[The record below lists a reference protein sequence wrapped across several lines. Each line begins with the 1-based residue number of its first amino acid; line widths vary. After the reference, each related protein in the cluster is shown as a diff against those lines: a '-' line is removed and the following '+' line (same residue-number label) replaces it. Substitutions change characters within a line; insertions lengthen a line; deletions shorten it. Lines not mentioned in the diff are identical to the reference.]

1 MGLFDRLFGR
11 THAGV
16 SSNDSAVAGAVN
28 SLAALYDDPEVRSER
43 GLSLTGPRAEEVRVI
58 GRNLFKSG
66 GYASMVAARDALR
79 DHHSWAIANLEA
91 IWASLPEWRNA
102 GSAAKNA
109 S

>member
-1 MGLFDRLFGR
+1 MGLFDKLFGR

-28 SLAALYDDPEVRSER
+28 SLTALYDDPEVRSER

-102 GSAAKNA
+102 G
-109 S
+109 

>member
-1 MGLFDRLFGR
+1 MGLFDKLFGR

-28 SLAALYDDPEVRSER
+28 SLTALYDDPEVRSER
-43 GLSLTGPRAEEVRVI
+43 GLSLTGPGAEEVRGI

-66 GYASMVAARDALR
+66 GHAGMVAARDALR

-102 GSAAKNA
+102 G
-109 S
+109 